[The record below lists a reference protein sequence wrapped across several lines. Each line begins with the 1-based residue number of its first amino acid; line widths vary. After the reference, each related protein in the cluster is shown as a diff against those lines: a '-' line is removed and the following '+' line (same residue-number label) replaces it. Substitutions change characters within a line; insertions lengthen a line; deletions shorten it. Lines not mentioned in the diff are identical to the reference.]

1 MIHLLRL
8 IKSGRTWAWQE
19 HITFWHG
26 SEQICGSR
34 NIRYVCNIKTGI
46 FIGDENHY
54 HANSYM
60 QLPKQNICL
69 LLGVEVGKC
78 SHAVVLVGGS
88 IKFEWQCRGGAAGQ
102 QRLQVGLR
110 RQLLLLQSL
119 QGLGSLL

>member
-1 MIHLLRL
+1 MDLN
-8 IKSGRTWAWQE
+8 KYADP
-19 HITFWHG
+19 
-26 SEQICGSR
+26 
-34 NIRYVCNIKTGI
+34 GI
-46 FIGDENHY
+46 LGMCVILKRVFSLETKNHY